1 VSNGKPDSGP
11 LSEGIRRIGITLP
24 TELVDLLECDGR
36 DFITMVAD
44 AVREGLK
51 GIPAEP
57 QGPANHP
64 DPEVRRRQVADALR
78 HYAGRY
84 WLLSLQIPMLTAEV
98 DELRKEL
105 EALETANAE

>member
-1 VSNGKPDSGP
+1 VSNDKPVSGP
-11 LSEGIRRIGITLP
+11 ASEGTRRIGVTLP
-24 TELVDLLECDGR
+24 TELFDLLERDGQ
-36 DFITMVAD
+36 DFNTVLTD

-51 GIPAEP
+51 GIPTEP
-57 QGPANHP
+57 QGPANDP

-98 DELRKEL
+98 VS
-105 EALETANAE
+105 